1 MKKLLLLLLISN
13 YAFSQAS
20 VEIRLVNYNVGS
32 PIYVWDEF
40 YNHSLNTSND
50 AGLNAIFNTYG
61 ITGYVNNDVHPY
73 EPYMFRIKNIQGNVS
88 QQFIDALA
96 GYSSVVESARITNG
110 MEFSD
115 ALRLQLVDLNI
126 GSPVG
131 TSGNIIVTNDPGLN
145 TIFQNF
151 SVFYYVQSYPSST
164 VNSILR
170 YYIAVCD
177 CDKNLLNIAL
187 SNYTSVVSTTEAY
200 NGGVVLSNPQFEK
213 PKTIISPNPFSDNFD
228 IETEQTIT
236 YYSITDIMGKTIV
249 STSSK
254 SELDNQ
260 SSQLSAGIYIL
271 NLNFDNGQTANY
283 KLIKK

>member
-1 MKKLLLLLLISN
+1 MKKLLLFLLISSF
-13 YAFSQAS
+13 AFSQNA
-20 VEIRLVNYNVGS
+20 VEIRLVNSNIGS
-32 PIYVWDEF
+32 PVYVWDEV
-40 YNHSLNTSND
+40 YLHSTNTSND
-50 AGLNAIFNTYG
+50 AGLNDIFNTYG
-61 ITGYVNNDVHPY
+61 ITGYVNNDIHPY

-151 SVFYYVQSYPSST
+151 HVFYYVQSYPSSA

-170 YYIAVCD
+170 YYTAVCD

-187 SNYTSVVSTTEAY
+187 SNYTSVVATTEAY
-200 NGGVVLSNPQFEK
+200 NGGVVLSNPLFLK
-213 PKTIISPNPFSDNFD
+213 PRAIISPNPFSDNFN
-228 IETEQTIT
+228 IESEQTIT
-236 YYSITDIMGKTIV
+236 NYSITDIMEKTIV

-260 SSQLSAGIYIL
+260 SSQLSAGMYIL